1 MRRVVA
7 VLGLVAAGMAVGF
20 LVRLLW
26 PRRSRG

>member
-1 MRRVVA
+1 MRRALTVI
-7 VLGLVAAGMAVGF
+7 GLVALGMALGF

>member
-7 VLGLVAAGMAVGF
+7 VLGLVAAGMALGF

-26 PRRSRG
+26 PRRRSA